1 MNWHLPLLYSQHN
14 FPAARSPNM
23 KKIAE
28 ILRTFLALAVPY
40 FRSEEKWR
48 ARLLLLGVVVAE
60 FGVVYA
66 LVAFNHWNAYF
77 FNAIQNRDWDGFIFA
92 LVLFGGIA
100 LWTAIATMAQFF
112 LGQTLIMYWRRWM
125 TEQYVNR
132 WMADGRHYRMRV
144 LGHDVDNTHLR
155 IANDVLIFLQKT
167 HDLGYNF
174 LGSLI
179 ALVSFAYILWGLSSA
194 APFIV
199 FGADLSIPGYL
210 FWIAILYAAV
220 GTLIAHWIGKPL
232 IALNF
237 NQQRFESD
245 YRFAITRAWDH
256 SEPVAL
262 MRGEQIERGV
272 LGTRFSNL
280 VRNWTRLI
288 RRQSGLTVFVTGY
301 TQWSLVF
308 PTLVA
313 SPAYFMGAIPL
324 GSLMQG
330 ALAFQRVD
338 IAFAFFLHSYAKI
351 AEWKA
356 SMDRIA
362 QLDVALGEVDK
373 PLAGVATITLDDR
386 HDDALEVSDLVVTL
400 PSGRPI
406 AALNKLSMRPGDRTL
421 IAGASGSGKSSVQRA
436 LAGIWTPGSG
446 KVALPHDGVLAM
458 PQRFYFPLGSLR
470 TVVTYP
476 TPPTD
481 VDDAKLCAV
490 LEDVGLGYLG
500 PRLDEDAEWGSML
513 SGGEQQR
520 VAFARAI
527 LRNPSILLLDDSTSN
542 LDGDA
547 TQQMYDALEKNLP
560 GAIVISL
567 ARSDALAS
575 LHKQQLRLPPAP
587 AHAS

>member
-1 MNWHLPLLYSQHN
+1 MSATLYSPAPILRWSA
-14 FPAARSPNM
+14 FPM
-23 KKIAE
+23 KQIAE
-28 ILRTFLALAVPY
+28 VLRTFYALAVPY

-48 ARLLLLGVVVAE
+48 ARSLLFGVIAAE

-77 FNAIQNRDWDGFIFA
+77 FNAIQNRDWDDFVFS
-92 LVLFGGIA
+92 LLLFLGIA
-100 LWTAIATMAQFF
+100 LWTAAATMAQFYF
-112 LGQTLIMYWRRWM
+112 GQMLIMHWRRWM

-155 IANDVLIFLQKT
+155 IANDILIFLQKT

-194 APFIV
+194 APFV
-199 FGADLSIPGYL
+199 LFGVDLAFPGYL
-210 FWIAILYAAV
+210 FWIAILYAAI

-232 IALNF
+232 IGYNF

-245 YRFAITRAWDH
+245 YRFAITRSWDH
-256 SEPVAL
+256 SEPIAL
-262 MRGEQIERGV
+262 MRGEKIERGI
-272 LGTRFSNL
+272 LGARFTSL
-280 VRNWTRLI
+280 VQNWTRLI
-288 RRQSGLTVFVTGY
+288 RRQSGLTFFVTGY

-362 QLDVALGEVDK
+362 QLDQALLEVDR
-373 PLAGVATITLDDR
+373 PQAVPQIELRDDEKGE
-386 HDDALEVSDLVVTL
+386 LEVSDLSVTL
-400 PSGRPI
+400 PSGKPI
-406 AALNKLSMRPGDRTL
+406 AALDRLALRPGDRTL
-421 IAGASGSGKSSVQRA
+421 LYGASGAGKSSIQRA
-436 LAGIWTPGSG
+436 LAGVWTLGSG
-446 KVALPHDGVLAM
+446 SVALPHDRLLAM
-458 PQRFYFPLGSLR
+458 PQRFYFPLGSLKS
-470 TVVTYP
+470 VITYP
-476 TPPTD
+476 TPAHE
-481 VDDAKLCAV
+481 VDDARLREV
-490 LEDVGLGYLG
+490 LAQVGLGYLAE
-500 PRLDEDAEWGSML
+500 RLSEEAEWGSML

-527 LRNPSILLLDDSTSN
+527 LRDPAILLLDDSTSN

-547 TQQMYDALEKNLP
+547 TKQMYRALDENLP
-560 GAIVISL
+560 QSIVISL
-567 ARSDALAS
+567 SRTDALSS
-575 LHKQQLRLPPAP
+575 LHQKAVRLPPAA
-587 AHAS
+587 AHAR

>member
-1 MNWHLPLLYSQHN
+1 
-14 FPAARSPNM
+14 M

-28 ILRTFLALAVPY
+28 VMRTFFALAVPY

-48 ARLLLLGVVVAE
+48 ARSLLLGVIAAE

-77 FNAIQNRDWDGFIFA
+77 FNAIQNRDWDDFVYASFLFI
-92 LVLFGGIA
+92 GIA
-100 LWTAIATMAQFF
+100 LWTATATMAQFYF
-112 LGQTLIMYWRRWM
+112 GQTLIMCWRRWM
-125 TEQYVNR
+125 TKQYVDR

-155 IANDVLIFLQKT
+155 IANDILIFLQKT

-179 ALVSFAYILWGLSSA
+179 ALVSFAYILWGLSNA
-194 APFIV
+194 APFV
-199 FGADLSIPGYL
+199 LFGVDLAFPGYL

-232 IALNF
+232 IGLNF

-245 YRFAITRAWDH
+245 YRFAITRSWDH
-256 SEPVAL
+256 AEPIAL
-262 MRGEQIERGV
+262 MRGEKIEREA
-272 LGTRFSNL
+272 LGTRFGNL
-280 VRNWTRLI
+280 VQNWTRLI
-288 RRQSGLTVFVTGY
+288 RRQSGLTFFVTGY

-362 QLDVALGEVDK
+362 QLDVALNEVDR
-373 PLAGVATITLDDR
+373 PQAAQQIALDS
-386 HDDALEVSDLVVTL
+386 HQEGALEVQNLVVTL

-406 AALNKLSMRPGDRTL
+406 ATLDKLSLQPGGRTL
-421 IAGASGSGKSSVQRA
+421 IAGPSGAGKSSIQRA
-436 LAGIWTPGSG
+436 LAGIWSLGTG
-446 KVALPHDGVLAM
+446 KIALPHYDVLAM
-458 PQRFYFPLGSLR
+458 PQRFYFPLGSLK
-470 TVVTYP
+470 TVITYP
-476 TPPTD
+476 TPAEQ
-481 VDDAKLCAV
+481 VDDAKLREI
-490 LEDVGLGYLG
+490 LEQVGLGYLTE
-500 PRLDEDAEWGSML
+500 RLSEEAEWGSML

-527 LRNPSILLLDDSTSN
+527 LRDPAILLLDDATSN

-547 TQQMYDALEKNLP
+547 TRQMYQAIDKNLP
-560 GAIVISL
+560 QAMVISL
-567 ARSDALAS
+567 ARTDALQT
-575 LHKQQLRLPPAP
+575 LHKETIVLPPAT
-587 AHAS
+587 ARAT

>member
-1 MNWHLPLLYSQHN
+1 
-14 FPAARSPNM
+14 M
-23 KKIAE
+23 KQIAE
-28 ILRTFLALAVPY
+28 VLRTFFALAVPY
-40 FRSEEKWR
+40 FRSEERWQ
-48 ARLLLLGVVVAE
+48 ARLLLFAVIAAE

-77 FNAIQNRDWDGFIFA
+77 FNAIQNRDWDDFMYA
-92 LVLFGGIA
+92 LLLFGGIA
-100 LWTAIATMAQFF
+100 LWTALATMAQFYF
-112 LGQTLIMYWRRWM
+112 GQMLIMRWRRWM

-132 WMADGRHYRMRV
+132 WMADARHYKMRV

-155 IANDVLIFLQKT
+155 IANDILIFLQKT

-194 APFIV
+194 APFVV
-199 FGADLSIPGYL
+199 FGTDLTFPGYL

-232 IALNF
+232 IAYNF

-256 SEPVAL
+256 SEPIAL
-262 MRGEQIERGV
+262 MRGEKIEREV
-272 LGTRFSNL
+272 LGTRFGNL

-288 RRQSGLTVFVTGY
+288 RRQSGLTFFVTGY

-313 SPAYFMGAIPL
+313 SPAYFLGAIPL

-362 QLDVALGEVDK
+362 QLDEALGKVDAAQDEK
-373 PLAGVATITLDDR
+373 
-386 HDDALEVSDLVVTL
+386 ALIRFGKTMNGDLQASDLVVKL
-400 PSGRPI
+400 PDGRAI
-406 AALNKLSMRPGDRTL
+406 AALDKLSLASGSRTL
-421 IAGASGSGKSSVQRA
+421 MEGQSGSGKSSILRA
-436 LAGIWTPGSG
+436 LAGVWTRGSG
-446 KVALPHDGVLAM
+446 EISLPDGKLLAM

-470 TVVTYP
+470 TVISYP
-476 TPPTD
+476 TPPEE
-481 VDDAKLCAV
+481 VDDSRLRDV
-490 LEDVGLGYLG
+490 LEQVGLGYLAA
-500 PRLDEDAEWGSML
+500 RLDEDAEWGSML

-527 LRNPSILLLDDSTSN
+527 LRNPDILLLDDTTSN

-547 TQQMYDALEKNLP
+547 TKQMYEALARNLP
-560 GAIVISL
+560 GTIVLSL
-567 ARSDALAS
+567 ARSSALAT
-575 LHKQQLRLPPAP
+575 LHGQTIALPPA
-587 AHAS
+587 AARAS

>member
-1 MNWHLPLLYSQHN
+1 
-14 FPAARSPNM
+14 M
-23 KKIAE
+23 KQIAE
-28 ILRTFLALAVPY
+28 VLRTFFALAVPY

-48 ARLLLLGVVVAE
+48 ARALLFGVIAAE

-77 FNAIQNRDWDGFIFA
+77 FNAIQNRDWDDFIYA
-92 LVLFGGIA
+92 LLLFGGIA
-100 LWTAIATMAQFF
+100 LWTAAATMAQFYF
-112 LGQTLIMYWRRWM
+112 GQMLIMHWRRWM

-155 IANDVLIFLQKT
+155 IANDILIFLQKT

-194 APFIV
+194 APFVI
-199 FGADLSIPGYL
+199 FGVDLAFPGYL

-220 GTLIAHWIGKPL
+220 GTLFAHWIGKPL
-232 IALNF
+232 IGLNF

-245 YRFAITRAWDH
+245 YRFAITRSWDH

-262 MRGEQIERGV
+262 MRGEKIEREV
-272 LGTRFSNL
+272 LGTRFGNL

-288 RRQSGLTVFVTGY
+288 RRQSGLTFFVTGY

-362 QLDVALGEVDK
+362 QLDAALTEVDRPQK
-373 PLAGVATITLDDR
+373 MAQIALDDHR
-386 HDDALEVSDLVVTL
+386 EGALEVSDLVVTL

-406 AALNKLSMRPGDRTL
+406 AALDRLSLRPGGRTL
-421 IAGASGSGKSSVQRA
+421 ISGPSGSGKSSIQRA
-436 LAGIWTPGSG
+436 LAGVWTLGRG
-446 KVALPHDGVLAM
+446 KVALPHDDVLAM
-458 PQRFYFPLGSLR
+458 PQRFYFPLGSLKS
-470 TVVTYP
+470 VITYP
-476 TPPTD
+476 TPAAQ
-481 VDDAKLCAV
+481 VDDARLREV
-490 LEDVGLGYLG
+490 LAQVGLNHLAA
-500 PRLDEDAEWGSML
+500 RLDEEAEWGSML

-527 LRNPSILLLDDSTSN
+527 LRDPAILLLDDSTSN

-547 TQQMYDALEKNLP
+547 TKQMYDALERNLP
-560 GAIVISL
+560 QAMVISL
-567 ARSDALAS
+567 ARTDALRT
-575 LHKQQLRLPPAP
+575 LHKDTVILPPAA
-587 AHAS
+587 AHAT

>member
-1 MNWHLPLLYSQHN
+1 
-14 FPAARSPNM
+14 M
-23 KKIAE
+23 KQIVDV
-28 ILRTFLALAVPY
+28 LRVFFALAFPY

-48 ARLLLLGVVVAE
+48 ARALLLGVIIAE

-77 FNAIQNRDWDGFIFA
+77 FNAIQNRDWDDFLYA
-92 LVLFGGIA
+92 LLLFVGIA
-100 LWTAIATMAQFF
+100 GWTALATMAQFYF
-112 LGQTLIMYWRRWM
+112 GQTLIMCWRRWM

-132 WMADGRHYRMRV
+132 WMAGGRHYRMRV

-155 IANDVLIFLQKT
+155 IANDILIFLQKT

-194 APFIV
+194 APFVV
-199 FGADLSIPGYL
+199 FGVDLAFPGYL
-210 FWIAILYAAV
+210 FWIAILYAAI
-220 GTLIAHWIGKPL
+220 GTLIAHWIGRPL
-232 IALNF
+232 IAYNF

-245 YRFAITRAWDH
+245 YRFAITRSWDH
-256 SEPVAL
+256 SEPIAL
-262 MRGEQIERGV
+262 MRGEKIERGI
-272 LGTRFSNL
+272 LATRFANL
-280 VRNWTRLI
+280 VQNWTRLI
-288 RRQSGLTVFVTGY
+288 RRQSGLTFFVTGY

-362 QLDVALGEVDK
+362 QLDAALSEVDR
-373 PLAGVATITLDDR
+373 PQESNRIALDEH
-386 HDDALEVSDLVVTL
+386 HDGALDVNGLVVTL
-400 PSGRPI
+400 PSGKPI
-406 AALNKLSMRPGDRTL
+406 AALDRLSLAPGDRTL
-421 IAGASGSGKSSVQRA
+421 LYGSSGTGKSSIQRA
-436 LAGIWTPGSG
+436 LAGVWTLG
-446 KVALPHDGVLAM
+446 KGTVALPHEKLLAM
-458 PQRFYFPLGSLR
+458 PQRFYFPLGSLKS
-470 TVVTYP
+470 VITYP
-476 TPPTD
+476 TPAAE
-481 VDDAKLCAV
+481 VDDARLREV
-490 LEDVGLGYLG
+490 LEQVGLGYLAE
-500 PRLDEDAEWGSML
+500 RLSEEAEWGSML

-527 LRNPSILLLDDSTSN
+527 LRDPAVLLLDDSTSN

-547 TQQMYDALEKNLP
+547 TRQMYEAIDHNLP
-560 GAIVISL
+560 QSIVISL
-567 ARSDALAS
+567 ARSDALS
-575 LHKQQLRLPPAP
+575 TLHKNAIRLPPAA

>member
-1 MNWHLPLLYSQHN
+1 
-14 FPAARSPNM
+14 M
-23 KKIAE
+23 KQIAE
-28 ILRTFLALAVPY
+28 VLRTFFALAVPY

-48 ARLLLLGVVVAE
+48 ARALLLGVIVAE

-77 FNAIQNRDWDGFIFA
+77 FNAIQNRDWDGFMFS
-92 LVLFGGIA
+92 LLLFCGIA
-100 LWTAIATMAQFF
+100 LWTATATMAQFF

-155 IANDVLIFLQKT
+155 IANDILIFLQKT

-179 ALVSFAYILWGLSSA
+179 ALVSFAYILWGLSSL
-194 APFIV
+194 APFVI
-199 FGADLSIPGYL
+199 FGVDYAFPGYL
-210 FWIAILYAAV
+210 FWIAVLYAAV

-232 IALNF
+232 IGYNF

-262 MRGEQIERGV
+262 MRGERIEREV
-272 LGTRFSNL
+272 LGTRFGNL

-288 RRQSGLTVFVTGY
+288 RRQSGLTFFVTGY

-362 QLDVALGEVDK
+362 QLDAALSKVDRPQK
-373 PLAGVATITLDDR
+373 PEQISIESNHEGLD
-386 HDDALEVSDLVVTL
+386 VSDLVVTL
-400 PSGRPI
+400 PTGRAI
-406 AALNKLSMRPGDRTL
+406 ASLDKLVLRPGGRTL
-421 IAGASGSGKSSVQRA
+421 LTGHSGSGKSSIQRA
-436 LAGIWTPGSG
+436 LAGIWSLGRG
-446 KVALPHDGVLAM
+446 KIALPQGDVLAM

-470 TVVTYP
+470 TVITYP
-476 TPPTD
+476 TPAD
-481 VDDAKLCAV
+481 KVDDAKLREV
-490 LEDVGLGYLG
+490 LTQVGLGYLAE
-500 PRLDEDAEWGSML
+500 RLDEEAEWGAML

-520 VAFARAI
+520 VAIARAI
-527 LRNPSILLLDDSTSN
+527 LCDPAILILDDSTSN

-547 TQQMYDALEKNLP
+547 TRQMYEAIDKNLP
-560 GAIVISL
+560 RSMVISL
-567 ARSDALAS
+567 ARTDALQT
-575 LHKQQLRLPPAP
+575 LHKDTVALPPAT
-587 AHAS
+587 ARAT

>member
-1 MNWHLPLLYSQHN
+1 
-14 FPAARSPNM
+14 M
-23 KKIAE
+23 KQIAE
-28 ILRTFLALAVPY
+28 VLRTFLALAVPY

-48 ARLLLLGVVVAE
+48 ARTLLLGVIIAE

-66 LVAFNHWNAYF
+66 LVAFNHWNAFF
-77 FNAIQNRDWDGFIFA
+77 FNAIQNRDWDGF
-92 LVLFGGIA
+92 LYSLLLFLGIA
-100 LWTAIATMAQFF
+100 LWTATATMAQFF
-112 LGQTLIMYWRRWM
+112 LGQMLIMNWRRWM

-155 IANDVLIFLQKT
+155 IANDILIFLQKT

-194 APFIV
+194 APFVI
-199 FGADLSIPGYL
+199 FGVDFAIPGYL

-232 IALNF
+232 IGYNF

-245 YRFAITRAWDH
+245 YRFAITRSWDH
-256 SEPVAL
+256 SEPIAL
-262 MRGEQIERGV
+262 MRGEKIERKV
-272 LGTRFSNL
+272 LDTRFTNL

-288 RRQSGLTVFVTGY
+288 RRQSGLTFFVTGY

-362 QLDVALGEVDK
+362 QLDAALSEVDK
-373 PLAGVATITLDDR
+373 PQAANQIALDD
-386 HDDALEVSDLVVTL
+386 HHEGALDVNGLTVTL

-406 AALNKLSMRPGDRTL
+406 AALDQLSLKPGDRTL
-421 IAGASGSGKSSVQRA
+421 LYGTSGAGKSSIQRA
-436 LAGIWTPGSG
+436 LAGVWTLG
-446 KVALPHDGVLAM
+446 KGQVALPHDDVLAM
-458 PQRFYFPLGSLR
+458 PQRFYFPLGTLKS
-470 TVVTYP
+470 VITYP
-476 TPPTD
+476 TPEGH
-481 VDDAKLCAV
+481 VDDARLREV
-490 LEDVGLGYLG
+490 LEQVGLRHLAE
-500 PRLDEDAEWGSML
+500 RLDEEAEWGSML

-527 LRNPSILLLDDSTSN
+527 LRSPAVLLLDDTTSN

-547 TQQMYDALEKNLP
+547 TRQMYEAIDKNLP
-560 GAIVISL
+560 QAIVISL

-575 LHKQQLRLPPAP
+575 LHKDTLRLPPAA
-587 AHAS
+587 AHAR

>member
-1 MNWHLPLLYSQHN
+1 
-14 FPAARSPNM
+14 M
-23 KKIAE
+23 KQLTE
-28 ILRTFLALAVPY
+28 VLRTFFALAVPY

-48 ARLLLLGVVVAE
+48 ARALLLGVIVAE

-77 FNAIQNRDWDGFIFA
+77 FNAIQNRDWDGF
-92 LVLFGGIA
+92 LFSLLLFLGIA
-100 LWTAIATMAQFF
+100 LWTALATMAQFF
-112 LGQTLIMYWRRWM
+112 FGQTLIMYWRRWM
-125 TEQYVNR
+125 TEKYVSR

-194 APFIV
+194 APFVIYGV
-199 FGADLSIPGYL
+199 DLSFPGYL

-232 IALNF
+232 IAYNF

-245 YRFAITRAWDH
+245 YRFAITRSWDH
-256 SEPVAL
+256 SEPIAL
-262 MRGEQIERGV
+262 MRGEKIEREV
-272 LGTRFSNL
+272 LGTRFGNL

-288 RRQSGLTVFVTGY
+288 RRQSGLTFFVTGY

-362 QLDVALGEVDK
+362 QLDAALSEVDRPQK
-373 PLAGVATITLDDR
+373 TEQISSENSARALAVDN
-386 HDDALEVSDLVVTL
+386 LVVTL
-400 PSGRPI
+400 PSGRAI
-406 AALNKLSMRPGDRTL
+406 AALDKLSLQPGDRTL
-421 IAGASGSGKSSVQRA
+421 LTGASGSGKSSIQRA
-436 LAGIWTPGSG
+436 LAGIWPLGRG
-446 KVALPHDGVLAM
+446 KLSLPREDLLAM
-458 PQRFYFPLGSLR
+458 PQRFYFPLGSLK
-470 TVVTYP
+470 TVITYP
-476 TPPTD
+476 TPAGE
-481 VDDAKLCAV
+481 VDDAKLIEI
-490 LEDVGLGYLG
+490 LNEVGLGYLAE
-500 PRLDEDAEWGSML
+500 RLNEDAEWSSML

-527 LRNPSILLLDDSTSN
+527 LRDPAVLLLDDATSN

-547 TQQMYDALEKNLP
+547 TLQMYQAIDKNLP
-560 GAIVISL
+560 RAMVISL
-567 ARSDALAS
+567 ARTDALQP
-575 LHKQQLRLPPAP
+575 LHKDTVTLPPLP
-587 AHAS
+587 AHAT

>member
-1 MNWHLPLLYSQHN
+1 
-14 FPAARSPNM
+14 M
-23 KKIAE
+23 KQLAE
-28 ILRTFLALAVPY
+28 VLRTFLALAVPY

-48 ARLLLLGVVVAE
+48 ARMLLLGVIVAE

-66 LVAFNHWNAYF
+66 LVAFNHWNAFF
-77 FNAIQNRDWDGFIFA
+77 FNSIQNRDWDGFMYS
-92 LVLFGGIA
+92 LLLFLGIA
-100 LWTAIATMAQFF
+100 LWTATATMAQFF
-112 LGQTLIMYWRRWM
+112 FGQMLIMNWRRWM

-155 IANDVLIFLQKT
+155 IANDILIFLQKT

-194 APFIV
+194 APFVI
-199 FGADLSIPGYL
+199 FGMDLAIPGYL

-232 IALNF
+232 IGYNF

-245 YRFAITRAWDH
+245 YRFAITRSWDH
-256 SEPVAL
+256 SEPIAL
-262 MRGEQIERGV
+262 MRGEKIERGV
-272 LGTRFSNL
+272 LDTRFTNL

-288 RRQSGLTVFVTGY
+288 RRQSGLTFFVTGY

-362 QLDVALGEVDK
+362 QLDAALSEVDK
-373 PLAGVATITLDDR
+373 PQAAQQIAIDDHHEGALD
-386 HDDALEVSDLVVTL
+386 VSGLTVTL

-406 AALNKLSMRPGDRTL
+406 AALNKLSLRPGDRTL
-421 IAGASGSGKSSVQRA
+421 LYGTSGAGKSSIQRA
-436 LAGIWTPGSG
+436 LAGIWTLGDG
-446 KVALPHDGVLAM
+446 KVALPHDDVLAM
-458 PQRFYFPLGSLR
+458 PQRFYFPLGSLKS
-470 TVVTYP
+470 VITYP
-476 TPPTD
+476 TPERE
-481 VDDAKLCAV
+481 VDDARLRQV
-490 LEDVGLGYLG
+490 LEQVGLGHLAE
-500 PRLDEDAEWGSML
+500 RLYEEAEWGSML

-527 LRNPSILLLDDSTSN
+527 LRDPAVLLLDDATSN

-547 TQQMYDALEKNLP
+547 TRQMYEAIDKNLP
-560 GAIVISL
+560 QAIVISL

-575 LHKQQLRLPPAP
+575 LHKDTLRLPPAT
-587 AHAS
+587 AHAR

>member
-1 MNWHLPLLYSQHN
+1 
-14 FPAARSPNM
+14 M
-23 KKIAE
+23 KKIAD
-28 ILRTFLALAVPY
+28 ILRIFLALAVPY

-48 ARLLLLGVVVAE
+48 ARLLLLAVIAAE

-66 LVAFNHWNAYF
+66 LVAFNHWNGNF
-77 FNAIQNRDWDGFIFA
+77 FNAIQNRDWDGFIYS
-92 LVLFGGIA
+92 LLLFSGIA
-100 LWTAIATMAQFF
+100 LLTAAATMAQFYF
-112 LGQTLIMYWRRWM
+112 GQMLIMQWRRWM

-132 WMADGRHYRMRV
+132 WMAAGRHYRMRV

-155 IANDVLIFLQKT
+155 IANDILIFLQKT
-167 HDLGYNF
+167 HDLGYNL

-179 ALVSFAYILWGLSSA
+179 ALVSFAYILWGISSTS
-194 APFIV
+194 PFVV
-199 FGADLSIPGYL
+199 FGVDLAFPGYL
-210 FWIAILYAAV
+210 FWIAILYAAT

-256 SEPVAL
+256 SEPIAL
-262 MRGEQIERGV
+262 MRGEKIERGV
-272 LGTRFSNL
+272 LGTRFTNL
-280 VRNWTRLI
+280 VRNWTNLI
-288 RRQSGLTVFVTGY
+288 RRQSGLTFFVSGY
-301 TQWSLVF
+301 TQASLVF

-313 SPAYFMGAIPL
+313 SPAYFTGAISL

-338 IAFAFFLHSYAKI
+338 VAFAFFLHSYAKI

-362 QLDVALGEVDK
+362 QLDAALGEVDRPQDGASK
-373 PLAGVATITLDDR
+373 IALDD
-386 HDDALEVSDLVVTL
+386 HHEGALDVSNLVVKL

-406 AALNKLSMRPGDRTL
+406 AALDRLSLRPGGRTL
-421 IAGASGSGKSSVQRA
+421 IAGGSGSGKSSVQRA
-436 LAGIWTPGSG
+436 LAGVWTLGSG
-446 KVALPHDGVLAM
+446 NVALPHDDVLAM
-458 PQRFYFPLGSLR
+458 PQRFYFPLGSLK
-470 TVVTYP
+470 TVITYP
-476 TPPTD
+476 TPPD
-481 VDDAKLCAV
+481 EVDDARLRAV
-490 LEDVGLGYLG
+490 LAEVGLGYLAE
-500 PRLDEDAEWGSML
+500 RLDEEAEWGSML

-527 LRNPSILLLDDSTSN
+527 LRDPAILLLDDSTSN

-547 TQQMYDALEKNLP
+547 TKQMYDAVDRHLP
-560 GAIVISL
+560 DAMVVSL
-567 ARSDALAS
+567 ARSDALAP
-575 LHKQQLRLPPAP
+575 LHKETLRLPPAT